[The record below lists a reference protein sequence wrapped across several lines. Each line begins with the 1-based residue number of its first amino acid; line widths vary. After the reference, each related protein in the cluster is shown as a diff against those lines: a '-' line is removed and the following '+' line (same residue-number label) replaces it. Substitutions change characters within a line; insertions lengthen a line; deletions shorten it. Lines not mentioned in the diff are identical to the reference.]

1 MGHDTMEKY
10 TPYSE
15 RSLALLPKYKVSAG
29 RGQTDSVLSLARIYF
44 RDSAPVRKLFDTA
57 SAYGSVDDMV
67 LDARENDT
75 PLSYVGFL
83 LQRVNE
89 TRREKVQSI
98 PLQGDSSHTTFFG
111 ESPRQYNFSGILFN
125 STNARWRELFTFLY
139 EKAFRGSIAAAKS
152 TPLQIIYDNK
162 VVTGWMTSLTQ
173 DLNSSNELMVPFS
186 FSLLVVRDSTLTS
199 DTQLK
204 RQMQL
209 ATLDKSEDKYLDK
222 YMTLLNREGEVATQ
236 LGVDDYVRKAAIKL
250 PPNPRVVS
258 RGGRGGCRIKGVT
271 KNRYGRTSGVSN
283 TQGAVS
289 STSPTTSSCDLSEA
303 IIKHRS
309 DLEAAQKKYEAA
321 VTDKKKKIAS
331 KYLDQVEKAEKQ
343 LRLAQGW
350 LGKTDLSE
358 SVSKEVAR
366 AKEML
371 VLSGGH
377 TPLTGFSKGSKTP
390 LSTRLKKRLKSMK
403 KG

>member
-1 MGHDTMEKY
+1 
-10 TPYSE
+10 
-15 RSLALLPKYKVSAG
+15 
-29 RGQTDSVLSLARIYF
+29 
-44 RDSAPVRKLFDTA
+44 
-57 SAYGSVDDMV
+57 
-67 LDARENDT
+67 
-75 PLSYVGFL
+75 
-83 LQRVNE
+83 
-89 TRREKVQSI
+89 
-98 PLQGDSSHTTFFG
+98 
-111 ESPRQYNFSGILFN
+111 
-125 STNARWRELFTFLY
+125 
-139 EKAFRGSIAAAKS
+139 AKS
-152 TPLQIIYDNK
+152 TPLQIVYDNK

-258 RGGRGGCRIKGVT
+258 RGGGGCRIKKYT
-271 KNRYGRTSGVSN
+271 KSRYGQTSGVSN

-303 IIKHRS
+303 IIKHRKA
-309 DLEAAQKKYEAA
+309 LETAQKKYEAA
-321 VTDKKKKIAS
+321 LKKNKPKLKS
-331 KYLDQVEKAEKQ
+331 KYKDQAEKAEQQ
-343 LRLAQGW
+343 LKLAQGW
-350 LGKTDLSE
+350 LGKKDLSE

-371 VLSGGH
+371 VGDGEHIS
-377 TPLTGFSKGSKTP
+377 LTGFSKGSKSP
-390 LSTRLKKRLKSMK
+390 L
-403 KG
+403 